1 MPKINERIV
10 GAVQERSR
18 RHVAGWVLN
27 KHDQN
32 SAVSVDA
39 GIRHAGGFRKLQEVD
54 AQQFRISP
62 ASRQDDPGS
71 YYHGFTFALPAGSM
85 LDEDEILSVRL
96 TGSHENIPDAEK
108 VKTIWEPVALVAM
121 DITNNCNLRCPFCV
135 SDYSD
140 INRTRLMTPET
151 FARMTEL
158 LPFTQEGG
166 FFWLSCGHEA
176 TLHPRLLDYIESIK
190 PALRKRVAFTTNL
203 AKPMKEEYLDRL
215 LTSGILRLNLSIDSI
230 QDPAFSKL
238 RKGGRLRIFRANL
251 ERLAA
256 ALIRAPQA
264 PDIAV
269 FSMAFKS
276 NYTELPE
283 LVKWAREKLQV
294 RHHFIRHPYIL
305 PHISADFL
313 AEEELGYEDWT
324 WLQEKLGNQQSAVML
339 RPKPLAL
346 PQETVGDRRNPQMV
360 KAEQKAPVRPFNLT
374 VAWNGMIDVNGV
386 PLPGSEEP
394 VSMHRFNLHDVRG
407 PLIDYLMAL

>member
-1 MPKINERIV
+1 MPKINARIV
-10 GAVQERSR
+10 GAVQERSA
-18 RHVAGWVLN
+18 RHIAGWLLDKN
-27 KHDQN
+27 DQN
-32 SAVSVDA
+32 YAVSVDV
-39 GIRHAGGFRKLQEVD
+39 GIRRAGVFRKLKKVV

-62 ASRQDDPGS
+62 ASRPDEPGS
-71 YYHGFTFALPAGSM
+71 YYHGFTFALPAGTT
-85 LDEDEILSVRL
+85 LDENELLSARL
-96 TGSHENIPDAEK
+96 AGSHENIPDAEK
-108 VKTIWEPVALVAM
+108 VKTVWEPVALVAM

-135 SDYSD
+135 SDYSG
-140 INRTRLMTPET
+140 INRTQLMTPET
-151 FARMTEL
+151 FGRMTEL

-176 TLHPRLLDYIESIK
+176 TLHPRLLDYIASIK

-203 AKPMKEEYLDRL
+203 AKPMNEEYLDRL
-215 LTSGILRLNLSIDSI
+215 LNSGILRLNLSIDSI

-238 RKGGRLRIFRANL
+238 RKGGRLRIFQANL

-256 ALIRAPQA
+256 ALIRAPQP
-264 PDIAV
+264 PDVAV

-283 LVKWAREKLQV
+283 LVKWVREKLQV
-294 RHHFIRHPYIL
+294 SHHFIRHPYIL
-305 PHISADFL
+305 PHIPADFL
-313 AEEELGYEDWT
+313 AEEELDYEDWA
-324 WLQEKLGNQQSAVML
+324 WLKEKLGSQQPAVML

-346 PQETVGDRRNPQMV
+346 PQETIDDRRNPQLP

-394 VSMHRFNLHDVRG
+394 VSMHRFNLQDVRG